1 MKVAMLGAWN
11 TDSGASI
18 HAELVGRAWVE
29 KGIDLTVFTFY
40 RHSFHGT
47 AITKTPEEEE
57 PYVHRCFTVYGAPH
71 PEMKTK
77 PILEADFDIFVAEDL
92 GMVPMNDLLKIF
104 PQIKKK
110 AKTVNVIHDG
120 ALSDKPE
127 FFKFPW
133 DYNVC
138 FDDRYYNL
146 LKPAYPEGK
155 LGMIPYPAAP
165 LKLGDMKKAREELG
179 LPQDKK
185 IVLLFGGAAEQ
196 AINTTLA
203 LDRLAEKYNICLVLV
218 TEIERVLEAFERIR
232 PRVSYD
238 FRVVEQSPDMDL
250 LYKYLYAADCMIYN
264 KHSKPT
270 VVLAS
275 TVFQCMGS
283 GCPIISLD
291 SNFVYNF
298 NREVLKYKNF
308 FELED
313 LVVDV
318 FEKGEKFQQQQQAIK
333 DYLEDYSA
341 EPIADRFLKLF
352 ETLKKKK

>member
-1 MKVAMLGAWN
+1 MKIALLGAWN

-29 KGIDLTVFTFY
+29 KGIDLQVFTFY

-47 AITKTPEEEE
+47 AITKTTEEEE
-57 PYVHRCFTVYGAPH
+57 SYVNRCFTVYSAPH
-71 PEMKTK
+71 PELKTK
-77 PILEADFDIFVAEDL
+77 PILDADFDIFVAEDL

-104 PQIKKK
+104 PEIKKK

-127 FFKFPW
+127 FFKFNW

-146 LKPAYPEGK
+146 LRPAYPEGK

-165 LKLGDMKKAREELG
+165 YNPGDMMQAREELG
-179 LPQDKK
+179 LPKDKK
-185 IVLLFGGAAEQ
+185 VVLLFGAAAEH

-203 LDRLAEKYNICLVLV
+203 LDRLADKYDICLVLV
-218 TEIERVLEAFERIR
+218 TEIERVLEAFERII
-232 PRVSYD
+232 PRVSFD
-238 FRVVEQSPDMDL
+238 FRIVEQSPDMEL
-250 LYKYLYAADCMIYN
+250 LTKYLYASDCMVYN

-298 NREVLKYKNF
+298 HREVLKYKNF
-308 FELED
+308 YELED
-313 LVVDV
+313 IMVDV
-318 FEKGEKFQQQQQAIK
+318 FEKGEKFQKQQQAVK

-352 ETLKKKK
+352 ETLKRKR